1 MEWRRLDLEAISQA
15 LAGMEAEHELT
26 GDLPEEPLTEDAVRR
41 MVAGYRYVDE
51 LLAARTDIFCY
62 GETRHILELNHLVLC
77 GTTPERR
84 AQYRKHIDET
94 ERRFYERS
102 GIGDFMEWY
111 KRNRTGSPQALASG
125 VFLRVLSA
133 PQLFIEGNSRT
144 ASLLVSYVR
153 VRAGLAPLV
162 VTVDGFR
169 RYVEMVER
177 CTTLDRT
184 GFASLFTGVALHRR
198 LTEFLADACDGR
210 FLVGRFDAQG
220 PDSECSTG
228 R

>member
-1 MEWRRLDLEAISQA
+1 MDWRRLDLEAIGQA
-15 LAGMEAEHELT
+15 LSGMEAAQELT

-41 MVAGYRYVDE
+41 MVAGYRYVDD

-84 AQYRKHIDET
+84 AQYQKHIDET
-94 ERRFYERS
+94 QRRFYERS

-125 VFLRVLSA
+125 VFLRVLSS

-144 ASLLVSYVR
+144 ATLLVSYVR

-162 VTVDGFR
+162 VTVDMFR
-169 RYVEMVER
+169 RYVGMVER
-177 CTTLDRT
+177 CTALDRT

-198 LTEFLADACDGR
+198 LTEFLADACDER
-210 FLVGRFDAQG
+210 FVMSPPDENGQG
-220 PDSECSTG
+220 AERWTG